1 MWSNIYFTSLIIAA
15 IAGAVSI
22 ISGYIQHKNDS
33 ESLINTQKAVAV
45 ANKRAKEIEKENI
58 KLRSGLASLEKE
70 ATDSK
75 SKYLEILERFSPRAL
90 SEEQKQKFVAFMSDK
105 TKGKVEIRLQNDP
118 ESYAFAQEIEQMLK
132 ESGCETNL
140 EIILIPGSF
149 RGLRFSVKSE
159 SEPPSHA
166 GVLQHAFKEIG
177 YFIEAQVDGKLEPDQ
192 LFLFVG
198 YKPE

>member
-105 TKGKVEIRLQNDP
+105 TKGKVEIRL
-118 ESYAFAQEIEQMLK
+118 
-132 ESGCETNL
+132 
-140 EIILIPGSF
+140 
-149 RGLRFSVKSE
+149 
-159 SEPPSHA
+159 
-166 GVLQHAFKEIG
+166 
-177 YFIEAQVDGKLEPDQ
+177 
-192 LFLFVG
+192 
-198 YKPE
+198 